1 MLTAYLVLLCEF
13 FWEFSIFGFC
23 RPLVD
28 IYWHP
33 LLRGFLERERG
44 YIDAQNVEFQ
54 RVHRTGKTKEENPRP
69 ILARFLRFKDVQKIF
84 SLGHR
89 LKESKFQMFRDL
101 PTEIVKRRG
110 VQMETFKTAKRRG
123 IPAAFS
129 QAQPDKLY
137 IRGRL

>member
-1 MLTAYLVLLCEF
+1 M
-13 FWEFSIFGFC
+13 
-23 RPLVD
+23 
-28 IYWHP
+28 
-33 LLRGFLERERG
+33 
-44 YIDAQNVEFQ
+44 
-54 RVHRTGKTKEENPRP
+54 
-69 ILARFLRFKDVQKIF
+69 QKIF

-89 LKESKFQMFRDL
+89 LKESRFLMFRDL